1 MGELLGA
8 SQLRSTCGGVPVP
21 VRLISAVPLVEEL
34 LWMVSFPVAAPVV
47 VGSNPTSSVTARP
60 GFRVTGNVAPDIVKP
75 LPVTVAA
82 LTVTASVPVELSVR
96 VCVEAVLTGT
106 LPNATL
112 AGLIL
117 NDWATTFNCR
127 TKPLETPPALAVSV
141 TACAVVTDDTPAV
154 NSALLAFAATVTVAG
169 TVTAALLL
177 ARLTLRP
184 PLAAAAVSV
193 TVQLSLPDPVRDA
206 LLQVRPLNAAGPAV

>member
-8 SQLRSTCGGVPVP
+8 SQLSPTSGGVPVP
-21 VRLISAVPLVEEL
+21 LRLISAVPLVEEL
-34 LWMVSFPVAAPVV
+34 LWMRSCPVAAPAV

-96 VCVEAVLTGT
+96 VCVEAVLTAT

-112 AGLIL
+112 VELMPNCGL
-117 NDWATTFNCR
+117 
-127 TKPLETPPALAVSV
+127 
-141 TACAVVTDDTPAV
+141 
-154 NSALLAFAATVTVAG
+154 
-169 TVTAALLL
+169 
-177 ARLTLRP
+177 
-184 PLAAAAVSV
+184 
-193 TVQLSLPDPVRDA
+193 DA
-206 LLQVRPLNAAGPAV
+206 PELDAIT